1 MIFHL
6 HALTQAPEHKLASPL
21 LAHLH
26 GPDACGCGPLTS
38 IDTLIQS
45 AAHTP
50 AHQAYSLLTE
60 PGESYKR
67 VIQSALRNA
76 HMLSEVCLVCV
87 CARLC
92 V

>member
-67 VIQSALRNA
+67 VIQSTLRNA